1 MKNRISCG
9 KAAIALLVLAATS
22 PRASAQAQRGIE
34 SRIDSVL
41 ALMTLEEKVGEM
53 TQLTIQVVG
62 STRGTPDTVQ
72 QIDSVKLDNALLNH
86 HVGSLLNVWD
96 VALTPE
102 RWRDLLTTVQ
112 RVAARKRVPIP
123 VIYGIDA
130 VHGFNYM
137 TKGTIFP
144 HNIAMAATWNPSL
157 VRREHQ
163 ITAYE
168 TRAAGIPWNFAPVLD
183 IGRQPLWSR
192 FFETYGEDVHLAT
205 VLGREAVLAE
215 QRDPRPA
222 LDSLFPAIPRRALD
236 GDVFVAAS
244 GKHFLGY
251 SGPVSGKDRTTALI
265 PDRQLREYYLPT
277 FRAAIDAG
285 LRTIMVNSS
294 DINGVPVHASH
305 EILTDLLR
313 NELRFDGIVVSNW
326 ADVDR
331 LYSVHR
337 VASSPKDAVR
347 QAVLAGV
354 DMCMVPTDLSFYDLL
369 IPLVREGAVPMTRI
383 DEAVRR
389 ILRVK
394 YQLGLFANPWP
405 DSARLA
411 RVGSAPFQA
420 ASRAAAEESI
430 TLLKND
436 RALLPLPKTARVLVT
451 GPGATSLVAQFGS
464 WSYTWQGTTTAMYPR
479 DVKNLFDALRDKVGL
494 QRVTYVRGTDFNS
507 EIDIADAVAAART
520 ADVAIVALAEWPVVE
535 KPGDIEDL
543 AFPAAQ
549 LRLARAIEAT
559 GIPVVLTIFHQH
571 PRIVREVVD
580 GARAV
585 VTAYETG
592 PFGGEALAS
601 VLFGDVNPSGHLP
614 FSWPRTSGS
623 IVHYDRPA
631 PEDATT
637 TGSEGGYNPEWAF
650 GHGLSFTTFTYS
662 NLRPTNPVAGVSDTV
677 TVSVDVTNVGAVA
690 GKEVVQLYVRDL
702 YASVDPPVRRL
713 RDFDKIA
720 LAPGERRTVTF
731 RLPIQRLAF
740 IGRDNRP
747 VVEPGDFDV
756 MVGGL
761 RTRLVVK

>member
-1 MKNRISCG
+1 MKNRI
-9 KAAIALLVLAATS
+9 KAAIALAMLSATS
-22 PRASAQAQRGIE
+22 LPAHAQMQRAVLE
-34 SRIDSVL
+34 SRIDSLL
-41 ALMTLEEKVGEM
+41 ARMTLEEKVGEM
-53 TQLTIQVVG
+53 TQLTSMMVS
-62 STRGTPDTVQ
+62 STRGTPDTLQ
-72 QIDSVKLDNALLNH
+72 QLDSVKLDDALLNH

-102 RWRDLLTTVQ
+102 RWRDFLTTVQ

-144 HNIAMAATWNPSL
+144 QNIAMAATWNPGL

-168 TRAAGIPWNFAPVLD
+168 TRAVGIPWNFAPVLD
-183 IGRQPLWSR
+183 LGRQPLWSR

-205 VLGREAVLAE
+205 VLGREAVLGE
-215 QRDPRPA
+215 QQDPRPT
-222 LDSLFPAIPRRALD
+222 LDSLFPALPRPAITP
-236 GDVFVAAS
+236 GGVVFVAAT

-251 SGPVSGKDRTTALI
+251 SAPLSGKDRTTALI

-277 FRAAIDAG
+277 FRAAIQAG

-313 NELRFDGIVVSNW
+313 NELGFDGIVVSDW

-354 DMCMVPTDLSFYDLL
+354 DMCMVPTDYSFYDLL

-405 DSARLA
+405 DSARLT
-411 RVGSAPFQA
+411 RIGSAPFQA

-430 TLLKND
+430 TLLKNE
-436 RALLPLPKTARVLVT
+436 RALLPLSKTARVLVT
-451 GPGATSLVAQFGS
+451 GPGAASLVAQFGS
-464 WSYTWQGTTTAMYPR
+464 WTYTWQGTTTAMYPR
-479 DVKNLFDALRDKVGL
+479 DVKTLLDALRDKVGP
-494 QRVTYVRGTDFNS
+494 QRVTYVRGADFNS
-507 EIDIADAVAAART
+507 EIDMADAVAAART
-520 ADVAIVALAEWPVVE
+520 ADVAIVSLAEWPVVE

-543 AFPAAQ
+543 TFPSAQ

-559 GIPVVLTIFHQH
+559 GTPVVLTIFNQH
-571 PRIVREVVD
+571 PRIVREAVD

-601 VLFGDVNPSGHLP
+601 VLFGDVNPSGKLP
-614 FSWPRTSGS
+614 FTWPRISGT
-623 IVHYDRPA
+623 IVHYDRPS

-637 TGSEGGYNPEWAF
+637 SGSEGGYNPEWAF
-650 GHGLSFTTFTYS
+650 GHGMSFTSFAYS
-662 NLRPTNPVAGVSDTV
+662 NLRPTNAVAGMSDTV

-702 YASVDPPVRRL
+702 YASVDPPVKRL
-713 RDFDKIA
+713 RDFEKISSP
-720 LAPGERRTVTF
+720 PGGRRPLS
-731 RLPIQRLAF
+731 LP
-740 IGRDNRP
+740 P
-747 VVEPGDFDV
+747 PPPG
-756 MVGGL
+756 GGL
-761 RTRLVVK
+761 LGGPKPPLWKGPPPSMLWGGGGGQ